1 MSPRRGAGCDPCRPR
16 RGARVQV
23 LGLRLRGEAEEGVYL
38 SCSFL
43 SRRLGGVFSRINLR
57 PPRVASFQGSRL
69 GAVGAPVGGDRAS
82 AGQRGSQRRRRGGAG
97 DRGGCVRRRC
107 RLRKDEGL
115 RSPWRSCESEAPCAP
130 APLAAAPRSSSEAR
144 AG

>member
-1 MSPRRGAGCDPCRPR
+1 MSRR
-16 RGARVQV
+16 RGARSDPRHPRRGGRVTV
-23 LGLRLRGEAEEGVYL
+23 LGLRLQGEAEEGVYL

-43 SRRLGGVFSRINLR
+43 CRRLGGVFSRLNLR

-69 GAVGAPVGGDRAS
+69 GAVGAPVGGDRAG
-82 AGQRGSQRRRRGGAG
+82 AGQRGSQRRRRGGAR
-97 DRGGCVRRRC
+97 DRGGGVRRRC

-115 RSPWRSCESEAPCAP
+115 RSPRRSCESEAPCAP